1 MRNMF
6 AFLLIV
12 CTIIGCATPELME
25 STGFRSPTYAHA
37 SESDPLPGWV
47 LSELKKYPL
56 ETFLFEVG
64 KRPGTDKEAFENA
77 VADVRERVATRIL
90 RKVQHI
96 IRLNDSVQ
104 YDMVREH
111 YSAVLEHYCLE
122 SQTSPALQLGGLSE
136 RNLSVNA
143 ARTDQHTY
151 ALVYIKRDELKQL
164 YAKQEQKLHREINRI
179 LENAQNAENALDIK
193 AAVMTYL
200 QTYPLYEALKEAE
213 IIQIGAEYALNFN
226 EALTR
231 LEHSAR
237 DTSGG
242 DALIKSHRQVI
253 KRVKELESKAI
264 VNLGDIAG
272 AIKSQ
277 VDTQQI
283 STLGGKVQLEP
294 LTYRHD
300 GLICHFSRDFSN
312 AIQKQ
317 LGWHFVH
324 RKRGFKRKN
333 FSLNRMDQ
341 GEEYRF
347 SGSCWENGD
356 EITIRGT
363 LRDLHTGKF
372 LASSVVSFLNSQL
385 RPPLVLTPPNYE
397 EFRKNKKVFKPQYI
411 VSDSK
416 NLEIIKPE
424 ELHKSQFSPV
434 GGLEVEV
441 WTDKGRDPVYYTK
454 SETMTV
460 FGRVNQPAYLRLLY
474 ILADGRKYTLLQ
486 DNYYIDPSR
495 INSDIEIGEFVCAPP
510 FGAEI
515 LVVAARTEKFPPI
528 QTYEEN
534 GYFFLVDQGPE
545 SAARALRGEDTR
557 GMKRISDE
565 NRTDFQYNETQVVV
579 VTMEK

>member
-1 MRNMF
+1 MRNIF
-6 AFLLIV
+6 ICFLIM
-12 CTIIGCATPELME
+12 CTIIGCAVPELTE
-25 STGFRSPTYAHA
+25 NIGSRSPTYAHA

-56 ETFLFEVG
+56 ETFLLDVG
-64 KRPGTDKEAFENA
+64 KRPGTDKAAFEKA
-77 VADVRERVATRIL
+77 VADARERVATRIL
-90 RKVQHI
+90 WKVQDI
-96 IRLNDSVQ
+96 VLSNDSVQ

-111 YSAVLEHYCLE
+111 YSTVLEHYCLE
-122 SQTSPALQLGGLSE
+122 SQMLPALQLGGLSE
-136 RNLSVNA
+136 RNLSVDA
-143 ARTDQHTY
+143 ARRDQHTY
-151 ALVYIKRDELKQL
+151 ALVYIRRDELKAL
-164 YAKQEQKLHREINRI
+164 YAKQEQKLHQEINRI
-179 LENAQNAENALDIK
+179 LENAQNAESALDIK
-193 AAVMTYL
+193 AAIITYL

-213 IIQIGAEYALNFN
+213 IIQIGSEYALNFR

-253 KRVKELESKAI
+253 QRVKELESKTI

-283 STLGGKVQLEP
+283 STLSGKVQLEP

-312 AIQKQ
+312 VLQKQ
-317 LGWHFVH
+317 LKWHFVH

-333 FSLNRMDQ
+333 FNINRTDQ
-341 GEEYRF
+341 GERYRF

-356 EITIRGT
+356 EITIRQT
-363 LRDLHTGKF
+363 LRDLHTGEF
-372 LASSVVSFLNSQL
+372 LASSVVRFLNSQL
-385 RPPLVLTPPNYE
+385 REPLALSPPNYQR
-397 EFRKNKKVFKPQYI
+397 FRKNKKTFKPQYF
-411 VSDSK
+411 VSASK
-416 NLEIIKPE
+416 DPEIIKPQ
-424 ELHKSQFSPV
+424 ELRKSQFSPV

-454 SETMTV
+454 NETMTV

-474 ILADGRKYTLLQ
+474 ILADDRKYTLLQ
-486 DNYYIDPSR
+486 DNYYIDLSR
-495 INSDIEIGEFVCAPP
+495 INNDVEIGEFVCVPP

-515 LVVAARTEKFPPI
+515 LVVAARTERFPPI
-528 QTYEEN
+528 ETYEEN
-534 GYFFLVDQGPE
+534 GYFFLVDQDPE
-545 SAARALRGEDTR
+545 SAARALRGENTR
-557 GMKRISDE
+557 GMKRIPDE
-565 NRTDFQYNETQVVV
+565 NQTDFQHSEAQVVV
-579 VTMEK
+579 VTIEK